1 MIAAFGIS
9 FAYYN
14 SARYKS
20 MVEVNGQKADY
31 QYETLAREAA
41 KTGFALARQ
50 DMAEEE
56 EASLITGDLPDGSYR
71 SVLSKAGSRYRIESQ
86 GRMNDSRSMPIVWKI
101 YAEYERNPTATATD
115 VPPFLDYA
123 LLSNG
128 GLELAGSPDV
138 ALAAFADAEN
148 ANVHT
153 NGTLKVTGNN
163 VKVSGFGTHAKGASS
178 NPDGALES
186 SFSPVENELDRSSV
200 FEVSEIE
207 IPQFSV
213 DAYIDN
219 VVPDMVSGPTT
230 LSGEYNLGGTRE
242 DPYVWVINGDL
253 EATGGTV
260 LNGYVM
266 FMVEGNINMSGNVSA
281 GMAAEGSTESTMA
294 FYASGN
300 VNFSGNVDIYGQFF
314 ADGDYKVTGTP
325 TIYGTVTTRGT
336 AQLQGTPNMNYVK
349 ASPALAQ
356 IWNNGDPELYTLVSY
371 HEARD
376 RIAEDKSDLFVDAV
390 E

>member
-1 MIAAFGIS
+1 
-9 FAYYN
+9 
-14 SARYKS
+14 
-20 MVEVNGQKADY
+20 
-31 QYETLAREAA
+31 
-41 KTGFALARQ
+41 
-50 DMAEEE
+50 
-56 EASLITGDLPDGSYR
+56 SLITGDLPDGSYR
-71 SVLSKAGSRYRIESQ
+71 TVLSKGGSRYRIESQ

-138 ALAAFADAEN
+138 ELAAFADAEN

-153 NGTLKVTGNN
+153 NGSLKVTGNN
-163 VKVSGFGTHAKGASS
+163 VNVSGFGTHTKGASS
-178 NPDGALES
+178 NPSGALET
-186 SFSPVENELDRSSV
+186 SFSPQENELDRPSV
-200 FEVSEIE
+200 FEVPEIE

-230 LSGEYNLGGTRE
+230 LSGEYNLGGTKE
-242 DPYVWVINGDL
+242 DPFVWVINGDL
-253 EATGGTV
+253 DATGGTAF
-260 LNGYVM
+260 NGYVM
-266 FMVEGNINMSGNVSA
+266 FMVEGNINMSGNVEG

-300 VNFSGNVDIYGQFF
+300 INFSGNVEIFGQFF
-314 ADGDYKVTGTP
+314 ADGDFRVTGTP
-325 TIYGTVTTRGT
+325 TVYGSVTTRGT

-356 IWNNGDPELYTLVSY
+356 IWNDGDPDLYTLVSY

-390 E
+390 D